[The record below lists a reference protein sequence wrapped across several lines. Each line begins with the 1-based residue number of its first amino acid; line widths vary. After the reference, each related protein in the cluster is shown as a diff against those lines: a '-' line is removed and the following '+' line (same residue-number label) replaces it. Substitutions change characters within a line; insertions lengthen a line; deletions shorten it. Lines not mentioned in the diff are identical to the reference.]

1 MLIEI
6 VSFQNRNERY
16 VFYLMQRY
24 KKVDGYG
31 VGRTYYFWRLIFV
44 NIFPPLL
51 RTVCQVPCGIVG
63 SKNPRTWFRA
73 LFVLQKYPCF
83 NFTPCYDATD
93 EYFYRSNGIARTD
106 TDVS

>member
-24 KKVDGYG
+24 KKVDGYV

-44 NIFPPLL
+44 NIFPLLL
-51 RTVCQVPCGIVG
+51 RTVFQLSCGLVG
-63 SKNPRTWFRA
+63 SKNPRTGF
-73 LFVLQKYPCF
+73 LFLSLLKNILV
-83 NFTPCYDATD
+83 AT
-93 EYFYRSNGIARTD
+93 SHPVTMQRTNIFIVA
-106 TDVS
+106 TE